1 MTARTEI
8 SPLAQACA
16 SAEQTG
22 QSASN
27 VSADNLRTCE
37 QLVHELP
44 AMILSVNGHGLVT
57 GANRRWL
64 ESWGYEADEITTLH
78 LRDLLTP
85 ESHKHLVDTVYPDF
99 FRSGVCRNVNVTCVM
114 KDGARRNGLVSCLG
128 ERGENGRIKHTVV
141 VMQDVTRE
149 KATEAA
155 LRQSEERFR
164 GSFEA
169 AAHGMALASPD
180 GRLMAV
186 NPTLRTLLGS
196 DEMALRRESLQNLVH
211 DGDKPTLLNNIGR
224 ILAGELESA
233 QMELRFP
240 SQNGKTIWG
249 LTSISIVRDASG
261 IVAHFV
267 VQIVDLTAR
276 RETEERL
283 KTARKMEA
291 VGQLTGGIAHDF
303 NNILQVIIGNLQ
315 LVQDAM
321 DSDASKD
328 YAREALEAAG
338 RGTELTKQL
347 LAFSRRQSLAPE
359 KISINQMIGGMNSII
374 RRTIGESIQFKADL
388 MEKDAQISADLSQL
402 ESALMNL
409 AINCRDAMPTGG
421 CLTIETR
428 SVFLNEAYATRMP
441 DITPGHYVL
450 ISVSDTGTGI
460 PADVLENVV
469 EPFFT
474 TKDGAQASGLGLS
487 MTYGFIRQ
495 SGGHI
500 DVSSEVGR
508 GTSVKMYLPRVD
520 VDSQSDEAVPSTA
533 WSDSARKTVLVVE
546 DQEDVRKVAAGF
558 LKSFGYRVLEAEDG
572 IIALGILQAQPDIDL
587 LFTDIIMPGGM
598 NGFDLSQAACVLNP
612 ALKVIHASGYP
623 QGALPHEQIEQI
635 SDTLIMKP
643 YHKDELRQVIEDAFS
658 QAKAA

>member
-8 SPLAQACA
+8 SPLAQAC
-16 SAEQTG
+16 
-22 QSASN
+22 
-27 VSADNLRTCE
+27 VSATHAGPAALDVSTDELHHCE
-37 QLVHELP
+37 RLVHELP
-44 AMILSVNGHGLVT
+44 AMIMSVNGQGFVT

-64 ESWGYEADEITTLH
+64 EIWGYEADEIPSLH

-85 ESHKHLVDTVYPDF
+85 ESHKYLVETVYPDF
-99 FRSGVCRNVNVTCVM
+99 FRSGVCRNVNVTCVL
-114 KDGARRNGLVSCLG
+114 KNGARRNGLVSCLG
-128 ERGENGRIKHTVV
+128 ERGDNGRIKHTII

-186 NPTLRTLLGS
+186 NPVLISLLGS
-196 DEMALRRESLQNLVH
+196 DEMNLKRESLQNLV
-211 DGDKPTLLNNIGR
+211 DDSDRPTLLNNIGR

-240 SQNGKTIWG
+240 CRNGRIVWG

-267 VQIVDLTAR
+267 VQVVDLTGR
-276 RETEERL
+276 RKTEERL
-283 KTARKMEA
+283 KDARKMEA

-303 NNILQVIIGNLQ
+303 NNLLQVIIGNLQ
-315 LVQDAM
+315 LVQGELVSETSRDCAN
-321 DSDASKD
+321 
-328 YAREALEAAG
+328 EALEAAE
-338 RGTELTKQL
+338 RGVELTKQL

-359 KISINQMIGGMNSII
+359 NISINHMISGMSSII
-374 RRTIGESIQFKADL
+374 RRTIGETIEFKAEL
-388 MEKDAQISADLSQL
+388 MEVDAQISADLSQL
-402 ESALMNL
+402 ETALLNL
-409 AINCRDAMPTGG
+409 AINCRDAMPNGG

-428 SVFLNEAYATRMP
+428 SVFLNETYAARHP
-441 DITPGHYVL
+441 DVTPGHYVL
-450 ISVSDTGTGI
+450 ISVADTGTGI
-460 PADVLENVV
+460 PAEVLENVM

-487 MTYGFIRQ
+487 MAYGFIRQ

-500 DVSSEVGR
+500 DVCSEVDQ
-508 GTSVKMYLPRVD
+508 GTSIKLYLPRVD
-520 VDSQSDEAVPSTA
+520 VDCLTSECAADTPET
-533 WSDSARKTVLVVE
+533 DRARKTVLVVE
-546 DQEDVRKVAAGF
+546 DQEDVRKVAVGF

-572 IIALGILQAQPDIDL
+572 IIAMGILQAQPDIDL
-587 LFTDIIMPGGM
+587 LFTDIVMPGGM
-598 NGFDLSQAACVLNP
+598 NGLDLSQAACALNP

-635 SDTLIMKP
+635 SDSLIMKP
-643 YHKDELRQVIEDAFS
+643 YRKDELQQVLEDAFS
-658 QAKAA
+658 GAQAA